1 MNERFEVQSFA
12 WKELSLET
20 YASSRYLNSAH
31 LLMEKWPWLSLQVD
45 EWLSEQCSELLLAS
59 GGRVAS

>member
-31 LLMEKWPWLSLQVD
+31 LLMEKWP
-45 EWLSEQCSELLLAS
+45 
-59 GGRVAS
+59 